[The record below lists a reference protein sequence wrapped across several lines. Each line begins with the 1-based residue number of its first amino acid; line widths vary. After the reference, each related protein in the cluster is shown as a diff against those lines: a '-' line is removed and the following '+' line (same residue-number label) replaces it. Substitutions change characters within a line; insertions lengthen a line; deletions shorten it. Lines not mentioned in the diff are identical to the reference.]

1 MFLYKLE
8 AAMPEQTVPVV
19 VLAETDEGAF
29 AAADELLHRHFVASP
44 EVKELAIVEKKR
56 VAKGAGYVLETVAS
70 E

>member
-8 AAMPEQTVPVV
+8 AALPEQVVPVV
-19 VLAETDEGAF
+19 VLAESDEGAF
-29 AAADELLHRHFVASP
+29 AAAEELLHRHFVVSP

-56 VAKGAGYVLETVAS
+56 VAKGAGYVLEAITV